1 MPAAGLSVSVYDSAF
16 SLCGVWNS
24 LHAVSNDFFMLIH
37 LTFNLKYSMHCN
49 KSLLLCVCAYWLL
62 YLLFVFAN
70 RFVGVLITSILLRW
84 CVLMCRPVNS
94 ITYLYLLLFSYR
106 AEKTEVLSD
115 DLLQVTTSF
124 HTLALFALD
133 VICCLLENATSVL
146 YERFIEAFYIRTV
159 CQVGFVSWHCKIFFF
174 LFSQEQKQRE
184 CQVKYTLLK
193 I

>member
-70 RFVGVLITSILLRW
+70 RFVGVLITSICCADMCF
-84 CVLMCRPVNS
+84 CV
-94 ITYLYLLLFSYR
+94 
-106 AEKTEVLSD
+106 
-115 DLLQVTTSF
+115 DLLIASPIYLSCFSLTELKKPKSSAMTCYRWLLPSIHLHCLHWTSF
-124 HTLALFALD
+124 AVFWKMPHQCFMKGSLKH
-133 VICCLLENATSVL
+133 
-146 YERFIEAFYIRTV
+146 FI
-159 CQVGFVSWHCKIFFF
+159 
-174 LFSQEQKQRE
+174 
-184 CQVKYTLLK
+184 
-193 I
+193 